1 MIAKINVGGGG
12 EIDVEDR
19 VKGITESA
27 HLRMKIGGRLL
38 FYNKQMVVMVCC

>member
-19 VKGITESA
+19 VKGITEIECSTPEGKLVA
-27 HLRMKIGGRLL
+27 TLL
-38 FYNKQMVVMVCC
+38 